1 MRINLRTLTD
11 PFEVAIVDQLRALE
25 KDMQARNIDP
35 AAFTIWKSR
44 ALSDDPAR
52 RFQYI
57 VTRGDMSYTT
67 MLPDDLRFF
76 TDFAQRCLK
85 PELTLVQLHSIAGAF
100 DQAFIHRLHQLE
112 LELIGN
118 GTDPSAITITKDT
131 AFPEEPGGPPSELFH
146 YTFNNGG
153 KTLHGHRAND
163 QEFLDLVENKLFPP
177 EGHIK
182 LQSSIGAFEPEFEE
196 RIAVIEQE
204 MLARG
209 LDPSAFVI
217 SKDYSASSH
226 NRFLGAGHRYYDYTV
241 FVGDENFTV
250 TMPDDM
256 RFLAFFAS
264 RCLGATDDKEATS
277 AVAEKPPG
285 MFARIANWFGQ
296 PI

>member
-1 MRINLRTLTD
+1 MRINLKTLTD
-11 PFEVAIVDQLRALE
+11 PFEAAVVGQLRSLE
-25 KDMQARNIDP
+25 ADMLSQSIDP

-57 VTRGDMSYTT
+57 ISRGGMSYTT
-67 MLPDDLRFF
+67 TQPDDVRFF
-76 TDFAQRCLK
+76 ADFSQRCLR
-85 PELTLVQLHSIAGAF
+85 PELTLVNLQSKAGAF
-100 DQAFIHRLHQLE
+100 DQAFVHRLHQLE
-112 LELIGN
+112 AELIGD
-118 GTDPSAITITKDT
+118 GIDPSRIIITKDT
-131 AFPEEPGGPPSELFH
+131 AFTEEPDGPPSELFH
-146 YTFNNGG
+146 YTFTDGE
-153 KTLHGHRAND
+153 KTFHGHRAND

-196 RIAVIEQE
+196 RIAAIEQE
-204 MLARG
+204 MVARG

-226 NRFLGAGHRYYDYTV
+226 NRFLGAGHRSYDYTV
-241 FVGDENFTV
+241 FVGDEHFTV

-264 RCLGATDDKEATS
+264 RCLSAAEDDKPTITTAT
-277 AVAEKPPG
+277 KPAG
-285 MFARIANWFGQ
+285 MFARISNWFSQ

>member
-11 PFEVAIVDQLRALE
+11 PFEAAIVDRLRPLE
-25 KDMQARNIDP
+25 KEMQARSIDP

-57 VTRGDMSYTT
+57 VARGDMSYTT
-67 MLPDDLRFF
+67 TQPDDARFF
-76 TDFAQRCLK
+76 ADFAQRCLHS
-85 PELTLVQLHSIAGAF
+85 ELTLVTLTSTAGAF
-100 DQAFIHRLHQLE
+100 DRTFIHRLHQLE

-118 GTDPSAITITKDT
+118 GTDPSAITISKDT
-131 AFPEEPGGPPSELFH
+131 AFTEEPGGPPSELFH
-146 YTFNNGG
+146 YTFTDGE
-153 KTLHGHRAND
+153 KTFHGHRAND
-163 QEFLDLVENKLFPP
+163 QEFLDLVESNLFPP
-177 EGHIK
+177 QGHIR

-196 RIAVIEQE
+196 RIAVIEEE

-217 SKDYSASSH
+217 SKDFTASSH
-226 NRFLGAGHRYYDYTV
+226 NRFLGAGHRFYDYTV

-264 RCLGATDDKEATS
+264 RCLGATDNKGPTP
-277 AVAEKPPG
+277 AVAAKPTG
-285 MFARIANWFGQ
+285 MFARIANWFSQ